1 MKPNRNYIT
10 PFISLVFLVVGISGL
25 LMLFH
30 LFDGY
35 TEVVHEILGMF
46 FIICAI
52 FHIIIN
58 WKALRIHFK
67 KGVFIPALLGVLVLS
82 VILII
87 SERMSPPVDLVIFNK
102 MIKSPINDAFKT
114 LDINYEKASEKLK
127 ENGLSI
133 EEATTIEEI
142 WINNDSNPEKV
153 IDLIMSE

>member
-1 MKPNRNYIT
+1 MKLNRNYIT

-35 TEVVHEILGMF
+35 TEVVHEILGLF

-52 FHIIIN
+52 FHVILN

-82 VILII
+82 VILIV
-87 SERMSPPVDLVIFNK
+87 SERMSPPVDLIIFNK
-102 MIKSPINDAFKT
+102 MVKVPIDDAFRA

-133 EEATTIEEI
+133 EEATTIEDI

-153 IDLIMSE
+153 IDLIME

>member
-1 MKPNRNYIT
+1 MKLNRNYIT

-35 TEVVHEILGMF
+35 TEVVHEILGVF

-67 KGVFIPALLGVLVLS
+67 KGVFIPALLGVLTLS

-87 SERMSPPVDLVIFNK
+87 SERMSPPLDLVIFNK
-102 MIKSPINDAFKT
+102 MVKAPLNDAFKT

-133 EEATTIEEI
+133 ENSTTLEEI

>member
-1 MKPNRNYIT
+1 MKLNRNYIT
-10 PFISLVFLVVGISGL
+10 PFISLVFLVVGLSGL

-35 TEVVHEILGMF
+35 TEVVHEILGVF

-52 FHIIIN
+52 FHIILN

-87 SERMSPPVDLVIFNK
+87 SERMSPPVDLIIFNK
-102 MIKSPINDAFKT
+102 MVKAPINDAFRA

-133 EEATTIEEI
+133 EEATTIEDI

-153 IDLIMSE
+153 IDLIME